1 MRVAL
6 RKRFALAEQVG
17 LQFQADFFNA
27 WNIVNLNNPNVN
39 TTDIAYGT
47 INGAAPGRNLQFG
60 LKLTF

>member
-1 MRVAL
+1 L
-6 RKRFALAEQVG
+6 REQVG

-27 WNIVNLNNPNVN
+27 WNLVNFNNPNVN
-39 TTDIAYGT
+39 TTDLAYGA